1 MKPNSLAGT
10 MRVVSATVAVAALLV
25 GCSREAI
32 QDAAVRM
39 RVQIEDAGETANT
52 KRQLAGIIEGPDEPL
67 VHRPEA
73 PQRTAA
79 SEAPD
84 PTSLYAEPQTPFGQ
98 PVEAPPPASPPPSYF
113 K

>member
-1 MKPNSLAGT
+1 MTPKSLVGT
-10 MRVVSATVAVAALLV
+10 ARVASAALTAAALLV
-25 GCSREAI
+25 GCSREAV

-73 PQRTAA
+73 PKQTTDSA
-79 SEAPD
+79 APD

-98 PVEAPPPASPPPSYF
+98 PVEAPPSASPPPSYF